1 MRHGTGPRTYDSRQ
15 FATVS
20 SCAQIRSN
28 SESFIQIFGK
38 MVNTI
43 PKHQPQSASGGSF
56 RPIHS
61 GFVAVKAGQ
70 LPWKVTARANGTSG
84 TKCHSFFPFFAETE
98 GFATLALALH
108 YVVLHSHASTP
119 PSLRLSSAPPPVT
132 ATNCTHC
139 SLPHF

>member
-20 SCAQIRSN
+20 SGAQIRSN

-38 MVNTI
+38 MGNTI

-61 GFVAVKAGQ
+61 GFVAVKAGR

-84 TKCHSFFPFFAETE
+84 TKCHSFFFSPF
-98 GFATLALALH
+98 
-108 YVVLHSHASTP
+108 
-119 PSLRLSSAPPPVT
+119 SLRLKGLLLRSST
-132 ATNCTHC
+132 
-139 SLPHF
+139 SLCCFTFTCINPLCPSVCRQRRLL